1 MASKYYIQFTQILTE
16 NIPQL
21 IKYKKAVHIIP
32 SKKQQ
37 QQKQVEVEGTCCIL
51 HIFMLKR

>member
-37 QQKQVEVEGTCCIL
+37 QQKQV
-51 HIFMLKR
+51 